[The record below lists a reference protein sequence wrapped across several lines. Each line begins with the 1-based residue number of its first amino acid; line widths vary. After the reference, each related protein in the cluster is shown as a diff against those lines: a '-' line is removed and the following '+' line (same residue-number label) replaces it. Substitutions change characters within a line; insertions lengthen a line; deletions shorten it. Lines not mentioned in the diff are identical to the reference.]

1 MKVQFCYN
9 LVDPAF
15 GNDVIAEFDVAE
27 EPTEEQC
34 KAIQEYIDSKVDEW
48 YEENGMDFSDFD
60 HWAVCYEAARRNLK
74 LVDNAVVKT
83 FYLQVGFE

>member
-9 LVDPAF
+9 LVDPAL

-48 YEENGMDFSDFD
+48 YEENDGDFSEFD
-60 HWAVCYEAARRNLK
+60 YYGVCFEAASRNLK
-74 LVDNAVVKT
+74 LVDNVVVKK
-83 FYLQVGFE
+83 FYL